1 MATDKSRHAFGK
13 SENLQSALDSGN
25 VDAYDILFLDGE
37 TEPKVG
43 WVDKSGVVRIVEDK
57 AQVVRVD
64 ELPTENGD
72 ENVVYIHNNECY
84 VWDGE
89 KCVTISKSADLT
101 TLETQVSNIQTQMED
116 KVDAATVQSM
126 IDAAVE
132 DSSSEVVEF

>member
-1 MATDKSRHAFGK
+1 MADKARHAYGK
-13 SENLQSALDSGN
+13 SENLENALQSG
-25 VDAYDILFLDGE
+25 VIDAYDILLLDGD
-37 TEPKVG
+37 TDPKVG
-43 WVDKSGVVRIVEDK
+43 WVDANGVVRIPQNK

-72 ENVVYIHNNECY
+72 ENVVYIYNNECY
-84 VWDGE
+84 VWNGTQ
-89 KCVTISKSADLT
+89 CVSISKSADLT

-126 IDAAVE
+126 ISAAVD